1 MNLRNSVCFFILV
14 VSTASQRHD
23 FHTSL
28 TEMQVNA
35 KEKTLEVTLRVFTD
49 DLEKA
54 LTRAAPGQKIRL
66 AVNDKNDEGI
76 DRYVKQHFIL
86 TNAKGE
92 RKPYR
97 YLGKEFESDATWLY
111 LEIPF
116 AEPLTGAKLQNDVLC
131 DLFND
136 QTNLVNLLGAGER
149 KSFIFNQKTKI
160 HSL

>member
-1 MNLRNSVCFFILV
+1 MNSFHLLLIFLI
-14 VSTASQRHD
+14 STAFQRHD

-28 TEMQVNA
+28 TEIQVNA

-54 LTRAAPGQKIRL
+54 LTKAASGQKIRL
-66 AVNDKNDEGI
+66 AIDDKNDPSI
-76 DRYVKQHFIL
+76 DRYVKQHFLL

-92 RKPYR
+92 RKTFR

-116 AEPLTGAKLQNDVLC
+116 AEPLTGTKLQNDVLC
-131 DLFND
+131 DLFDD

-160 HSL
+160 HVL